1 MCDLCKQY
9 GSQEH
14 GDGVW
19 YLNPYNYA
27 RNMYKLRA
35 PGVGHQGVEASP
47 ETATSLTAMTDGLV
61 EALDTGNREE
71 YGQNHTAEAAC
82 QWRGSGRAA

>member
-35 PGVGHQGVEASP
+35 PGVAHQGVEASP
-47 ETATSLTAMTDGLV
+47 ETATSLSEPPKRVCLRPPTL
-61 EALDTGNREE
+61 LH
-71 YGQNHTAEAAC
+71 Q
-82 QWRGSGRAA
+82 Q